1 MKRQD
6 SQERNIY
13 YMSIFDIFDR
23 INKNKAPEP
32 TGPVEYI
39 IAGLGNPGAQYENT
53 RHNAGFMTVDTLA
66 AKHGFEIKR
75 LKFKSLT
82 ADVTI
87 AGKRC
92 LVMKPSTFMNNSGE
106 AIVEAM
112 NFYKIP
118 IENVV
123 ICYDDISLDPG
134 KIRIRRKGSDGG
146 HNGIKSIICLTGS
159 QDFPRIKVGVGQKPS
174 KDYALADWVLGTF
187 SSEDIPK
194 LREAADRACTAAE
207 LILNGGI
214 DKAMNLYN
222 S

>member
-1 MKRQD
+1 
-6 SQERNIY
+6 
-13 YMSIFDIFDR
+13 MSIFDIFDQ
-23 INKNKAPEP
+23 INKNKTPEP
-32 TGPVEYI
+32 AGAVEYI

-66 AKHGFEIKR
+66 AKHSFEIKR

-82 ADVTI
+82 ADTVI
-87 AGKRC
+87 SGKRC

-118 IENVV
+118 IENVI
-123 ICYDDISLDPG
+123 ICYDDISLEPG

-146 HNGIKSIICLTGS
+146 HNGIKSIIYLTGS
-159 QDFPRIKVGVGQKPS
+159 QDFPRIKIGVGQKPS
-174 KDYALADWVLGTF
+174 KDYDLANWVLGNF
-187 SSEDIPK
+187 PSEDIPK
-194 LREAADRACTAAE
+194 LHEATDNACAAIE
-207 LILNGGI
+207 HIVSGNI